1 MIHDRSAT
9 SGVFWEWMALLRASN
24 TPTVLADC
32 AVGIA
37 MVAAIRANLS
47 YPGLVFDGL
56 FEVVCAMCA
65 LYFAGMVLN
74 AIVDRDIDAIERPTR
89 PVASGRIRLPAAWTA
104 FIALL
109 TIGLSFGIGMT
120 TGFVPL
126 ACAALIGVWTLDK
139 ARRSQSIMLH
149 RIGRMWIAVSL
160 LGAAAWLAVM
170 LMTDPFDLTSFE
182 EDRAQQIRIG
192 WRATTMPVLLL
203 SLAAISYN
211 LLHKRTAWSVILLAV
226 CRFFVPVSVCLA
238 LLARTG
244 SLDTR
249 LLSMNTS
256 AVLVVLILPPLAIAL
271 HTLMLSIVAR
281 READTQFTEA
291 RCSRCHYRLYDVS
304 ANRCTECGCDL
315 TANAPICSRQIP
327 RRLRARLPFIAA
339 VGLLPALLLLAVSA
353 RESFGLMRSGFIATG
368 GVLALMVVALA
379 GVTALCFVWISTRGL
394 VAALNHPSRRPA
406 GIAAL
411 IAALA
416 MLDACLCALLGQP
429 LLVGVCA
436 ALYFATR
443 MLQRKT
449 AGS

>member
-1 MIHDRSAT
+1 MTPDRSART
-9 SGVFWEWMALLRASN
+9 SGLWQWLALLRASN

-37 MVAAIRANLS
+37 MVAAIRASLS

-126 ACAALIGVWTLDK
+126 AAAALIGVWTLDK

-170 LMTDPFDLTSFE
+170 LMTDPFDLTGFE

-211 LLHKRTAWSVILLAV
+211 LLHKRTAWSVILLAA

-249 LLSMNTS
+249 LLSMNAGS
-256 AVLVVLILPPLAIAL
+256 VLAVLLLPPLAIAL

-281 READTQFTEA
+281 READQHFTEA
-291 RCSRCHYRLYDVS
+291 RCPHCGYRLLNPS
-304 ANRCTECGCDL
+304 AIRCSECGCDL
-315 TANAPICSRQIP
+315 TARPPICSHPIP
-327 RRLRARLPFIAA
+327 PALRVWLPFLAA
-339 VGLLPALLLLAVSA
+339 VGLLPALVLSAVSI
-353 RESFGLMRSGFIATG
+353 RESLGLMRAGAATG
-368 GVLALMVVALA
+368 SVIHLVLIALA
-379 GVTALCFVWISTRGL
+379 CVAALCFVWISLRGL
-394 VAALNHPSRRPA
+394 AAALNHPSRRPA
-406 GIAAL
+406 GVAAL

-416 MLDACLCALLGQP
+416 LLDACLCALLGQP
-429 LLVGVCA
+429 LLLGLCA
-436 ALYFATR
+436 ALWFITR
-443 MLQRKT
+443 ALQRRT